1 MVKDLLQ
8 QKAHDPL
15 QAGAHQHAAYQQHGQ
30 VAPKGPQEEVH
41 QHHAEAVNRAERPVQ
56 EAPVHQLAGG
66 CSSIDDLKAPP
77 QTGVDEEKH
86 KVKFLDELSL
96 LDKVTL
102 ISQLYAGQ
110 LMAQFMI
117 KKDNQKITYLG
128 QVTELF
134 KGEIVIKTRDQ
145 FQSIAVEDILDIQ
158 LVEEGVENE

>member
-1 MVKDLLQ
+1 MIDRSYLPFQ
-8 QKAHDPL
+8 SARE
-15 QAGAHQHAAYQQHGQ
+15 YQDRGMMKWMGFFLSEHTTS
-30 VAPKGPQEEVH
+30 
-41 QHHAEAVNRAERPVQ
+41 
-56 EAPVHQLAGG
+56 L
-66 CSSIDDLKAPP
+66 
-77 QTGVDEEKH
+77 DEEKH

-134 KGEIVIKTRDQ
+134 NSVTCPRQVTELFKGEIVIKTRDQ

-158 LVEEGVENE
+158 LVEEGVENEQTRTL

>member
-1 MVKDLLQ
+1 MVDRSYLPFQ
-8 QKAHDPL
+8 SARE
-15 QAGAHQHAAYQQHGQ
+15 YQ
-30 VAPKGPQEEVH
+30 
-41 QHHAEAVNRAERPVQ
+41 NRGMMKRMGFFLSK
-56 EAPVHQLAGG
+56 HTTSL
-66 CSSIDDLKAPP
+66 
-77 QTGVDEEKH
+77 DEEKH
-86 KVKFLDELSL
+86 KVKFSAELSL

-117 KKDNQKITYLG
+117 KKDNQKIIYLG

-145 FQSIAVEDILDIQ
+145 FQFVTVEDILDIQ

>member
-1 MVKDLLQ
+1 MIDRSYLPFQ
-8 QKAHDPL
+8 SARE
-15 QAGAHQHAAYQQHGQ
+15 YQDRGMKKWMGFFLSEHTTS
-30 VAPKGPQEEVH
+30 
-41 QHHAEAVNRAERPVQ
+41 
-56 EAPVHQLAGG
+56 L
-66 CSSIDDLKAPP
+66 
-77 QTGVDEEKH
+77 DEEKH

-145 FQSIAVEDILDIQ
+145 FQSIAVEDILDIL